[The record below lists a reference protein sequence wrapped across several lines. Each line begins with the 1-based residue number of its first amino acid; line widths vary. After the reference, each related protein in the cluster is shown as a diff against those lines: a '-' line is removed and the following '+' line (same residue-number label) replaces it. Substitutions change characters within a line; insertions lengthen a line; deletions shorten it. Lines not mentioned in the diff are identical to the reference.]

1 MRTEIQWVN
10 NVHFTASADSGHT
23 VMIDGPPDSGG
34 ENRGSRP
41 MELML
46 MGVGGCTSFDVVNIL
61 VKGRQKVTK
70 CVTQITA
77 ERADEV
83 PQVFEKIHIHFVLAG
98 EGLDEKRVERAIALT
113 AEKYCSA
120 SIIMQRAGVEVTHT
134 FEIEDSQPR

>member
-1 MRTEIQWVN
+1 MNTEIQWVD
-10 NVHFTASADSGHT
+10 NVHFKAISESGHT
-23 VMIDGPPDSGG
+23 VLIDGPPDAGG

-61 VKGRQKVTK
+61 RKSRQQVRQ

-77 ERADEV
+77 RRAEEI
-83 PQVFEKIHIHFVLAG
+83 PHVFESINIHFAI
-98 EGLDEKRVERAIALT
+98 EGSAIDEQKVERAIHLT

-120 SIIMQRAGVEVTHT
+120 SIMLQRAGVEISHT
-134 FEIEDSQPR
+134 FEITNTT